1 VRVNVADLLVDRDTT
16 RKLAFSERLEP
27 LADDVTLPQP
37 VEGTFVLSGTGQT
50 VRCVGR
56 VRTVAEMVCGACLVR
71 YPQPLEIAVN
81 EEFCPPG
88 PTASARDESRM
99 REDLGPEDFLTPLEQ
114 GEMLNLTEIV
124 RQHLVLAL
132 PIAPR
137 CREDCRGLCPHCG
150 ADRNSGACQCEDRE
164 VDPRLEPLRQ
174 WAARMRPGA
183 KRRGPSRT
191 TRTGR
196 RRPASGE

>member
-1 VRVNVADLLVDRDTT
+1 MRVNVADLLVDRDTT
-16 RKLAFSERLEP
+16 REIAFSERLEP

-88 PTASARDESRM
+88 SAAGT
-99 REDLGPEDFLTPLEQ
+99 REDLGPEDFLPPLEP
-114 GEMLNLTEIV
+114 GEILNLTEIV
-124 RQHLVLAL
+124 RQNLVLTL

-150 ADRNSGACQCEDRE
+150 ADRNKGACHCEDRE

-174 WAARMRPGA
+174 LAARIRPGA
-183 KRRGPSRT
+183 KRRGPSRAT
-191 TRTGR
+191 GTGR
-196 RRPASGE
+196 RRRPA